1 MITLKIKYNTTEDSL
16 NLIREY
22 QRQYTICYKVIY
34 KSLKRGLLKKEI
46 KEKLKLY
53 KNIDLILNNSWLMN
67 CLFYDVKCVL
77 DEDNV
82 CFNKSLILKR
92 VKHLISKE
100 EFQQKKLFKL
110 CSNGEKDKK
119 CNRFFRFKDVNT
131 ILFKPNKR
139 TIIELNLQ
147 SLGKNR
153 IKILNKLTKAQ
164 ELNNELPITYKLDSN
179 YIYISFNENYLK
191 ENTVYKF
198 KENRIFAIDLN
209 PNFIG
214 YSIIDWKD
222 PEKLDYKLID
232 RGIISLKSLNDI
244 FFSMKGK
251 SIASEDIRKIKLN
264 NKRKF
269 EVYEVSKYLVN
280 LAKHFGCEIFAMED
294 LSIVSCDKQQGK
306 KFNSLCN
313 NLWNRNKLEAN
324 IQKRC
329 NIIGIKLQRV
339 IANWSSVLGNSL
351 YRDTK
356 LPDMILS
363 SIEISRRCQEFNLQY
378 LKKQKEKQK
387 NIIFPSLTEKVRNL
401 LIQTMEVLNIKFQFD
416 KVSDFCY
423 SLKKNLGNKYRVPL
437 DTSRVFRQKHLKYQL
452 ILFNKV

>member
-1 MITLKIKYNTTEDSL
+1 MITLKIKYNTSQENSS
-16 NLIREY
+16 IIKEY

-34 KSLKRGLLKKEI
+34 KYLKQGLSNKEI

-53 KNIDLILNNSWLMN
+53 KNIDLILNNSWFLN
-67 CLFYDVKCVL
+67 CLFYDVKCIL
-77 DEDNV
+77 NENNV
-82 CFNKSLILKR
+82 CFNKNLILKR
-92 VKHLISKE
+92 IKHLILKE
-100 EFQQKKLFKL
+100 EFQQKKFFKL
-110 CSNGEKDKK
+110 CSNGEKDKR
-119 CNRFFRFKDVNT
+119 CNRFFKFKNINT
-131 ILFKPNKR
+131 ILFKPNRK
-139 TIIELNLQ
+139 ICIELNLQ

-153 IKILNKLTKAQ
+153 IKILNKLISAQ
-164 ELNNELPITYKLDSN
+164 ELNNELPITYKLDNN

-191 ENTVYKF
+191 ENTIYTF
-198 KENRIFAIDLN
+198 KENRIFSIDLN

-214 YSIIDWKD
+214 YSIIDWKNS
-222 PEKLDYKLID
+222 EKLDYKLID
-232 RGIISLKSLNDI
+232 KGVISLKSLNDI
-244 FFSMKGK
+244 FFLMKNK
-251 SIASEDIRKIKLN
+251 SISSNDSRKIKLN

-269 EVYEVSKYLVN
+269 EVYEISKYLVK
-280 LAKHFGCEIFAMED
+280 LAKHYKCEFFALED
-294 LSIVSCDKQQGK
+294 LSITSCDKQQGK

-313 NLWNRNKLEAN
+313 NIWNRNKLEN
-324 IQKRC
+324 NLQKRC
-329 NIIGIKLQRV
+329 NIYRIKFQKV

-401 LIQTMEVLNIKFQFD
+401 LIQTMEVLNSKFQFD
-416 KVSDFCY
+416 KVSEFCY

-437 DTSRVFRQKHLKYQL
+437 DISRVFRQNHLKYQL
-452 ILFNKV
+452 ILFNEF